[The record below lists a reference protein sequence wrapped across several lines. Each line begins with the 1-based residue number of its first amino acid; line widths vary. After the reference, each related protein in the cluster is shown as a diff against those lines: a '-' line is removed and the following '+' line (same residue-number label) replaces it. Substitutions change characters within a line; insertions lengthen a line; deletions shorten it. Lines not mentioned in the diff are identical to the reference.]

1 MADGGDRRH
10 ASAAREPERRTL
22 HGVHA
27 GSCAPDD
34 RDVLEQLRELGREL
48 IDEPVP
54 QRMLDILRLGQ
65 DPQD

>member
-10 ASAAREPERRTL
+10 ASAAREPEPRTL
-22 HGVHA
+22 DGAHA
-27 GSCAPDD
+27 GCAPDD

-54 QRMLDILRLGQ
+54 QQMLDILRAGQ